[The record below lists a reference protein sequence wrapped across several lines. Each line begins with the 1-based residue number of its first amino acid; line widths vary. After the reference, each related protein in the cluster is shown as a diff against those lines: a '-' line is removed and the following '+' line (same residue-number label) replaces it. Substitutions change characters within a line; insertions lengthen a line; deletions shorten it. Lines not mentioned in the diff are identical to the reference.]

1 MTRSKIKMYIRSHL
15 WHRHSVRNNVTMN
28 LLISTFVTITGPI
41 TTVFGLLVPECFIHP
56 VVSVS
61 ALPWFNIY
69 IYIYSNY
76 RTSDATSTRFTCL
89 VSTLLV
95 LLLLSM
101 MMVSTSLVLL
111 LLTMMMVSTSLVL
124 LLLSMKMVSTS
135 LVLLLLSMKMV
146 STSLTSNVLTKHVNL
161 VLVVE
166 SPLSNMT

>member
-1 MTRSKIKMYIRSHL
+1 MLLTKKGRDFMTRSKIKMYIRSYL

-76 RTSDATSTRFTCL
+76 RTSDVLTIFIDSNNRTSD
-89 VSTLLV
+89 V
-95 LLLLSM
+95 LTIFIDSNNR
-101 MMVSTSLVLL
+101 TSDVL
-111 LLTMMMVSTSLVL
+111 TIIIDSNNR
-124 LLLSMKMVSTS
+124 
-135 LVLLLLSMKMV
+135 
-146 STSLTSNVLTKHVNL
+146 TSNVLTKHVNL